1 MIEEINEYVKEVRCP
16 AGLAGGPGADGAG
29 RWRRVETD
37 QVSEWFAYPVRLVG

>member
-16 AGLAGGPGADGAG
+16 AGPASGLGADGAG
-29 RWRRVETD
+29 TRPRPEAD